1 MKKAIY
7 IKPIIETHRI
17 ESPVIM
23 AGSGQG
29 QNNIPIYVVEDPND
43 PNNLFDGTFRSK
55 QNKNGLWD
63 EDE

>member
-23 AGSGQG
+23 VGSGQG
-29 QNNIPIYVVEDPND
+29 QNISIGVEDPND
-43 PNNLFDGTFRSK
+43 LFDDTFRSK

>member
-7 IKPIIETHRI
+7 VTPVIETHRI

-23 AGSGQG
+23 AGSGG
-29 QNNIPIYVVEDPND
+29 QNNMSIGVEDPSD
-43 PNNLFDGTFRSK
+43 FFEDTFRSK
-55 QNKNGLWD
+55 QTKKGLWD

>member
-29 QNNIPIYVVEDPND
+29 KNNISIDVVENPDD
-43 PNNLFDGTFRSK
+43 LFEGTFRSK

>member
-7 IKPIIETHRI
+7 VTPVIETHRI

-23 AGSGQG
+23 AGSGG
-29 QNNIPIYVVEDPND
+29 QNNISIGVEDD
-43 PNNLFDGTFRSK
+43 PTNLFDDTFRSK
-55 QNKNGLWD
+55 QTKKGLWD

>member
-7 IKPIIETHRI
+7 VTPVIETHRI

-23 AGSGQG
+23 AGSGG
-29 QNNIPIYVVEDPND
+29 QNNMSIDVVDD
-43 PNNLFDGTFRSK
+43 TFDDTFRSK
-55 QNKNGLWD
+55 QNKKGLWD

>member
-7 IKPIIETHRI
+7 IKPVIETHRI

-29 QNNIPIYVVEDPND
+29 QNISIGVEDDPND
-43 PNNLFDGTFRSK
+43 LFEETFRSK

>member
-23 AGSGQG
+23 AGSGHG
-29 QNNIPIYVVEDPND
+29 QNISIGVEDDPND
-43 PNNLFDGTFRSK
+43 LFEETFRSK

>member
-29 QNNIPIYVVEDPND
+29 QNISIGVEDDPND
-43 PNNLFDGTFRSK
+43 LFEETFRSK

>member
-17 ESPVIM
+17 DSPVIM

-29 QNNIPIYVVEDPND
+29 QNNISIDVVDD
-43 PNNLFDGTFRSK
+43 PNNLFEDTFRSK
-55 QNKNGLWD
+55 QNKKGLWD

>member
-29 QNNIPIYVVEDPND
+29 ISIKVVEDDPND
-43 PNNLFDGTFRSK
+43 LFDDTFRSK

>member
-7 IKPIIETHRI
+7 VTPVIETHRI

-23 AGSGQG
+23 AGSGG
-29 QNNIPIYVVEDPND
+29 ENNISIGVEDD
-43 PNNLFDGTFRSK
+43 PTNLFDDTFRSK
-55 QNKNGLWD
+55 QTKKGLWD

>member
-23 AGSGQG
+23 AGAGQG
-29 QNNIPIYVVEDPND
+29 ISIKVVEDD
-43 PNNLFDGTFRSK
+43 PNNLFEDTFRSK
-55 QNKNGLWD
+55 QNKKGLWD

>member
-23 AGSGQG
+23 AGSGLG
-29 QNNIPIYVVEDPND
+29 QNISIGVVEDPND

>member
-23 AGSGQG
+23 AGSGG
-29 QNNIPIYVVEDPND
+29 QNNMSIDVEDDPND
-43 PNNLFDGTFRSK
+43 LFEETFRSK
-55 QNKNGLWD
+55 QTKKGLWD
-63 EDE
+63 

>member
-29 QNNIPIYVVEDPND
+29 QNNISIDVVDD
-43 PNNLFDGTFRSK
+43 PNNLFEDTFRSK
-55 QNKNGLWD
+55 QNKKGLWD
-63 EDE
+63 

>member
-7 IKPIIETHRI
+7 IKPIIETHHI
-17 ESPVIM
+17 DSPVIM

-29 QNNIPIYVVEDPND
+29 QNNISIGVVEDPTD
-43 PNNLFDGTFRSK
+43 LFDDTFRSK
-55 QNKNGLWD
+55 QNKKGLWD

>member
-7 IKPIIETHRI
+7 VTPIIGTHRI

-29 QNNIPIYVVEDPND
+29 ISIKVVEDPD
-43 PNNLFDGTFRSK
+43 GDLFEGTFRSK
-55 QNKNGLWD
+55 QNKKSLWD
-63 EDE
+63 EYE